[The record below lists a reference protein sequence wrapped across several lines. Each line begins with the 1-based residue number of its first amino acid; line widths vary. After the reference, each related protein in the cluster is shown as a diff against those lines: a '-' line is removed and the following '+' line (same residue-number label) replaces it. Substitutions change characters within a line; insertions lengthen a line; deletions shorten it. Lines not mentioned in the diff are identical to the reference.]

1 MREVFTMWRHTKMVV
16 LVALTAAVYAA
27 ILIPLKGIPL
37 IPGITELR
45 PANVVPVVFS
55 LLFGPAAAWGSAF
68 GNLIGDFFG
77 TLGLG
82 SLFGFV
88 GNFFYGLIPYKLW
101 NVSSKKWKEGS
112 LDFLTSKDLLRFPAA
127 TLLPMATWVLV
138 YVMVFS
144 VDPMPIVLLLSSTV
158 AIAGAIMMA
167 FHQIGSP
174 VAKYGLP
181 IMMYSAAFAYSFT
194 APFVR
199 VPSGLTPF
207 FPVTRQAALSLLIP
221 LGVASLLYLLGK
233 DCLRLLVHFMLPA
246 LLASVSCAAIISWG
260 VDLFGL
266 VPFGVLGP
274 VISLNNFLAA
284 VLLGPPLLS
293 LIFPRARRWDILWS
307 EIMESAEISR
317 NPQPWMGALLMWIG
331 GIGALVVGVLVS
343 TGLYASLPFQF
354 GTGSTGLGTVLAI
367 LPFLIVFVIGCLLA

>member
-55 LLFGPAAAWGSAF
+55 ILFGPAAAWGAAF

-88 GNFFYGLIPYKLW
+88 GNFFYGFVPYKLCGKMGPL
-101 NVSSKKWKEGS
+101 SSKEPLEGRS
-112 LDFLTSKDLLRFPAA
+112 GRQF
-127 TLLPMATWVLV
+127 VE
-138 YVMVFS
+138 Y
-144 VDPMPIVLLLSSTV
+144 LLL
-158 AIAGAIMMA
+158 
-167 FHQIGSP
+167 
-174 VAKYGLP
+174 
-181 IMMYSAAFAYSFT
+181 
-194 APFVR
+194 
-199 VPSGLTPF
+199 
-207 FPVTRQAALSLLIP
+207 
-221 LGVASLLYLLGK
+221 
-233 DCLRLLVHFMLPA
+233 A
-246 LLASVSCAAIISWG
+246 LLASVACASVISWG
-260 VDLFGL
+260 VDLLRL

-274 VISLNNFLAA
+274 VITLNNFLAA
-284 VLLGPPLLS
+284 ALIGPFLLRLLA
-293 LIFPRARRWDILWS
+293 PRAKRWNILWTDIV
-307 EIMESAEISR
+307 EPDEISR
-317 NPQPWMGALLMWIG
+317 TAQPWMGVLLMWIG

-354 GTGSTGLGTVLAI
+354 GTGATGLATVFAI
-367 LPFLIVFVIGCLLA
+367 LPFLVVFLIGCLLA